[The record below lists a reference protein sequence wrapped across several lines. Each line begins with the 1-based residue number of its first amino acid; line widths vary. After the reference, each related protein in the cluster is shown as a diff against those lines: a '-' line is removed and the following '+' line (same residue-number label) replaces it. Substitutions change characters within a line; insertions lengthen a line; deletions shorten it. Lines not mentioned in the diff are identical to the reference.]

1 MPSDEAASDPG
12 PAGRR
17 ARAAAIAAA
26 GGLDAALEQGLLPP
40 RVDVTLAEAIV
51 LGLARM
57 EVLRFVCV
65 LGHGS
70 TEIGEAL
77 RVYEAA
83 GVLRAFGVR
92 HETEAAHA
100 ATALRW
106 MTGERAAVVTSIG
119 PGALAAMAG
128 SLASASD
135 GIGVWHVYGDETTEA
150 EGPNMQQIP
159 KHDQELYLRLCATI
173 GHAYTLH
180 TPAALPT
187 ALRRGAQVVEHPH
200 RAGPFYLLAPLN
212 TQPQVLRGLHLAEL
226 PTAGPAPLGPAA
238 DHDDAYDRAV
248 RLLSESERVLVKVG
262 GGARAAGEEVVEL
275 LELADAVAVTSP
287 LASGV
292 VPYHHPRNLT
302 VGGSK
307 GSSCANAAMEE
318 ADVLVVVGSRA
329 VCQSDCSRTGYPRVR
344 HVVNINTDPVA
355 ALHYARTLALV
366 GDAGPTL
373 AALNRRLRAR
383 VAATPAA
390 TPAATADDADRRSDW
405 ATRCAE
411 AKAAWDAYKAERY
424 AHPTLHDDVWDAEVL
439 TQPAA
444 IRTITTVA
452 CQKEGAVC
460 VFDAGDVQANGFQVV
475 EDDRPGRTITE
486 TGASFMGFATSAVLA
501 SALTDQP
508 VYPVAVTGD
517 GSFTM
522 NPQVLIDGVAHGARG
537 CVVVL
542 DNRRMGAI
550 SSLQR
555 DQYGVDHA
563 TADGVAVDYVAW
575 ARAVEGVLALDGGR
589 TVAELEQA
597 LRTAFAHDGLSL
609 VHVPV
614 YWGDDPLG
622 GLGAWGRWNV
632 GSWVAETQA
641 LRHEIGL

>member
-1 MPSDEAASDPG
+1 MLHDQAISDPG
-12 PAGRR
+12 PAGRQ
-17 ARAAAIAAA
+17 ARACAVAAA
-26 GGLDAALEQGLLPP
+26 GGLDAALERGLLPP
-40 RVDVTLAEAIV
+40 RVDVALAEGVV

-70 TEIGEAL
+70 TEIGEVL

-150 EGPNMQQIP
+150 EGPNLQQIP
-159 KHDQELYLRLCATI
+159 KHDQELYLRLCDTI

-187 ALRRGAQVVEHPH
+187 ALRRGAEVVEHPH
-200 RAGPFYLLAPLN
+200 RAGPFHLLAPLN

-226 PTAGPAPLGPAA
+226 PTAGPPPLGPAA
-238 DHDDAYDRAV
+238 DHDGAYDRAA
-248 RLLSESERVLVKVG
+248 RLLAEAERVLVKVG

-275 LELADAVAVTSP
+275 LELADAVAATSP
-287 LASGV
+287 LATGV

-344 HVVNINTDPVA
+344 HVININTDPVA
-355 ALHYARTLALV
+355 ALHYAHTLALV

-373 AALNRRLRAR
+373 AELNRRLRA
-383 VAATPAA
+383 VAAATPTTTTTGAGHPSA
-390 TPAATADDADRRSDW
+390 W

-411 AKAAWDAYKAERY
+411 AKAAWEAFKAERY
-424 AHPTLHDDVWDAEVL
+424 EHPTLHDDVWGAEVL

-444 IRTITTVA
+444 IRAITTVA
-452 CQKEGAVC
+452 RQKEGAVC

-475 EDDRPGRTITE
+475 EDDRPGCTITE
-486 TGASFMGFATSAVLA
+486 TGASFMGFATSSVLA
-501 SALTDQP
+501 SALTDRP

-537 CVVVL
+537 CIVVL

-555 DQYGVDHA
+555 EQYGVDHA

-575 ARAVEGVLALDGGR
+575 ARAVAGVLALVGGR
-589 TVAELEQA
+589 SVAELERA

>member
-1 MPSDEAASDPG
+1 MLSDEAARDPG
-12 PAGRR
+12 PAGRH
-17 ARAAAIAAA
+17 ARAAAIVAA
-26 GGLDAALEQGLLPP
+26 GGIDAALEQALLPP

-51 LGLARM
+51 LGLVRM
-57 EVLRFVCV
+57 GVRRFVGV

-70 TEIGEAL
+70 TEIGEVL
-77 RVYEAA
+77 RVYEDA
-83 GVLRAFGVR
+83 GALRCFGVR

-150 EGPNMQQIP
+150 EGPNLQQIP
-159 KHDQELYLRLCATI
+159 EHDQERYLRLCATM

-180 TPAALPT
+180 TPEALPT

-200 RAGPFYLLAPLN
+200 RAGPYYLLAPLN

-226 PTAGPAPLGPAA
+226 PTAGPPPLGPAA
-238 DHDDAYDRAV
+238 DHDNAYDRAAQ
-248 RLLSESERVLVKVG
+248 LLAEAERVLVKVG
-262 GGARAAGEEVVEL
+262 GGARAAGAEVVEL
-275 LELADAVAVTSP
+275 LELADGVAVTSP

-292 VPYHHPRNLT
+292 VPYGHPRNLT

-329 VCQSDCSRTGYPRVR
+329 VCQSDCSRTGYPRVC
-344 HVVNINTDPVA
+344 HVININTDPTA
-355 ALHYARTLALV
+355 ALHYARTLAFV
-366 GDAGPTL
+366 GDAAPTL
-373 AALNRRLRAR
+373 AELNRRLRAR

-390 TPAATADDADRRSDW
+390 TADDAGHRSAW

-411 AKAAWDAYKAERY
+411 AKADWDAYKAERY

-452 CQKEGAVC
+452 RQRDGAVC

-486 TGASFMGFATSAVLA
+486 TGASYMGFAASAVLA

-508 VYPVAVTGD
+508 VYPVAITGD

-522 NPQVLIDGVAHGARG
+522 SPQVLIDGVAHGARG

-555 DQYGVDHA
+555 EQYGVDHA

-575 ARAVEGVLALDGGR
+575 AHAVEGVRALDGGR

-597 LRTAFAHDGLSL
+597 LHTAFAYDGLSL